1 MAGAAAASVRFCRRP
16 GQCPSATAPEWP
28 PRLQAAFLDPIEAFG
43 IAGLLA
49 SVGHLD
55 ASSAKAGSV
64 NAQAGEGLA
73 MPDEESRSR
82 RQQVAEADI
91 EGFKDQLGP
100 FVVAA
105 ETTRMPM
112 VFTDA
117 QAPGSPVIFVNESFL
132 TLLRYSHIS

>member
-1 MAGAAAASVRFCRRP
+1 
-16 GQCPSATAPEWP
+16 
-28 PRLQAAFLDPIEAFG
+28 
-43 IAGLLA
+43 
-49 SVGHLD
+49 
-55 ASSAKAGSV
+55 
-64 NAQAGEGLA
+64 
-73 MPDEESRSR
+73 MPDEQTRSR